1 MSDSEDKKMFD
12 PADLTQLDLTP
23 DWARR
28 DPGSVHIKPS
38 DSGRSAGRGRGE
50 RPRREGPGER
60 RRGEGGGRPS
70 ASQRRP
76 RRTGEEDRAQAA
88 GARNERRSPRV
99 GQRPPPSLPLK
110 ISFLPE
116 RKGLGVVVRRIR
128 SARKAFALP
137 DVARLFL
144 SKPDFYLLKIEL
156 ENSAAASLIQCGVCG
171 ELFQS
176 SEAAA
181 DHIFKRHAQEYFVVA
196 EVAGDPPS
204 GKFPGVAKCGVSGEL
219 IAPPNHHTYR
229 ERISELHA
237 KHCPAMPLPQYES
250 RIVLL
255 ADEESIEAWKSS
267 QSLRT
272 EYRLKDDP
280 EAEAIDGKAAQ
291 RYLAENIAP
300 HALKSGHRF
309 VLPATAAW
317 KTDDQQILA
326 SLRQALAR
334 EQKFPTTLINAL
346 RPALRHM
353 HLHLFKVGPKET
365 FVSAVEPAPINP
377 EESVSPIKEGLQF
390 IKDNP
395 GCKRAALAEAMAG
408 GEHKSE
414 QEIEEIIKS
423 IHWLVDCGHVTEFAD
438 GSLALPS
445 ITHRA

>member
-1 MSDSEDKKMFD
+1 MSGSEDGKMFD

-28 DPGSVHIKPS
+28 DPGSVHVKAS
-38 DSGRSAGRGRGE
+38 LSGQSAGRGRPQ
-50 RPRREGPGER
+50 RDRREGRVER
-60 RRGEGGGRPS
+60 RRGEDGGRPR
-70 ASQRRP
+70 AAARRP
-76 RRTGEEDRAQAA
+76 RRGGGEDRAQGA
-88 GARNERRSPRV
+88 GGRSERFHSRAE
-99 GQRPPPSLPLK
+99 QRPLPSLPLK

-137 DVARLFL
+137 DVASLFL
-144 SKPDFYLLKIEL
+144 SQPEFYLLKIEL
-156 ENSAAASLIQCGVCG
+156 ENTSSPGLHQCGVCG

-176 SEAAA
+176 SESAV
-181 DHIFKRHAQEYFVVA
+181 DHIFKRHAEEYFSVEEVVG
-196 EVAGDPPS
+196 EPPS
-204 GKFPGVAKCGVSGEL
+204 GNFPGVAKCGVSGEL

-229 ERISELHA
+229 ERIAELHA
-237 KHCPAMPLPQYES
+237 AHCPAMPLPQYES
-250 RIVLL
+250 RISMLS
-255 ADEESIEAWKSS
+255 DEESIEAWKTA

-272 EYRLKDDP
+272 EYRLKEDP
-280 EAEAIDGKAAQ
+280 ESAAIDRKAAQ
-291 RYLAENIAP
+291 SYVAENIAGRV
-300 HALKSGHRF
+300 LKSGRRF

-317 KTDDQQILA
+317 KTEDQQILA
-326 SLRQALAR
+326 VLRQALNR

-395 GCKRAALAEAMAG
+395 GCKRAELAEAMAG

-414 QEIEEIIKS
+414 HEIEEIIKS

-438 GSLALPS
+438 GALALPT